1 MPLKGLCL
9 ENLLGATRGSNF
21 PYPLYIK
28 MLAADEILH
37 RVARVIDEN
46 AEEKIIGLYSNTSK
60 YYSTEVAW
68 EAANVAM
75 DTFGGYGYA
84 WEIGIERK
92 LREIRLYKVAPV
104 NQNLVLAYIGHNI
117 LGLPRSYEP

>member
-37 RVARVIDEN
+37 RAARVIDEN
-46 AEEKIIGLYSNTSK
+46 AEEKIMGLYSNTSR
-60 YYSTEVAW
+60 YYST
-68 EAANVAM
+68 
-75 DTFGGYGYA
+75 
-84 WEIGIERK
+84 
-92 LREIRLYKVAPV
+92 
-104 NQNLVLAYIGHNI
+104 
-117 LGLPRSYEP
+117 

>member
-1 MPLKGLCL
+1 
-9 ENLLGATRGSNF
+9 
-21 PYPLYIK
+21 
-28 MLAADEILH
+28 
-37 RVARVIDEN
+37 
-46 AEEKIIGLYSNTSK
+46 
-60 YYSTEVAW
+60 
-68 EAANVAM
+68 M